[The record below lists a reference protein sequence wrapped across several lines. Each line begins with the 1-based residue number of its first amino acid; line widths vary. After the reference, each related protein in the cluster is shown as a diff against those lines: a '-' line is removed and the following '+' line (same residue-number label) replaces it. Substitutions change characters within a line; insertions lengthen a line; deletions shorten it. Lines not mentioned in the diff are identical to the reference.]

1 MPATAAATWL
11 NDFFAGYDH
20 AILSLMHSLASGLG
34 GVLTPLTS
42 LITLLGEHGLV
53 FYLLAVIC
61 ALFADRRDTGVCI
74 FGAVCCGALI
84 TNIILKD
91 TVCRPRPFVSSDEF
105 YAWWQFIGA
114 PAEDGFSFPSGHVTS
129 CAAGMTA
136 LCNMKG
142 KKLVMPSVIIVL
154 LMMFSRNYL
163 MVHYPSDVLV
173 AAIIGVFSG
182 FVAWFITQ
190 FIFHFLRRHRN
201 TPIFELMLDFDLREV
216 LPFELPTGE
225 GVGAFIKGLFG
236 HIGNSVSQSTRGRFG
251 KGKAEEDDEEALFA
265 DDEDADMKTYSVS
278 NDPPLSEPDEGEPET
293 KPVRRSAP
301 ASRRM
306 NLPKVSV
313 SQPVGRHES
322 RPEPEDKPEPEVKPR
337 RGFSVNDLNDVA
349 SEKPVISRRRPEPED
364 APAKRPAAPKLKVPG
379 GYKGKHEL

>member
-11 NDFFAGYDH
+11 NDFFSGYDH

-91 TVCRPRPFVSSDEF
+91 SVCRPRPFESSDEF
-105 YAWWQFIGA
+105 YAWWQFVGA
-114 PAEDGFSFPSGHVTS
+114 PAEDGFSFPSGHVTA

-142 KKLVMPSVIIVL
+142 RKLVLPSVIIVL
-154 LMMFSRNYL
+154 LMAISRNYL

-201 TPIFELMLDFDLREV
+201 VPIFELMLDFDLREI

-225 GVGAFIKGLFG
+225 GIGAFIKSLFG
-236 HIGNSVSQSTRGRFG
+236 HIGNSVSRSTRGRSG
-251 KGKAEEDDEEALFA
+251 KNAAEDEDELFI
-265 DDEDADMKTYSVS
+265 DDEDADMKTYTGSDVS
-278 NDPPLSEPDEGEPET
+278 PLSEPDEAEPEIQ
-293 KPVRRSAP
+293 PARRASSIRRS
-301 ASRRM
+301 M
-306 NLPKVSV
+306 PKISV
-313 SQPVGRHES
+313 STPAGRHEK
-322 RPEPEDKPEPEVKPR
+322 RPAEPEEDPVPEEPAPR
-337 RGFSVNDLNDVA
+337 RSFSVTDLNDVA
-349 SEKPVISRRRPEPED
+349 SEKPVISHRRPEPKA